1 MKQTRV
7 WLWLG
12 LLLLIGLGVA
22 RLRFDVEILNLLPDR
37 LSVAQGLRLYQQNF
51 SDARELIVTIEGPAE
66 DEVEAGA
73 RVLATLLR
81 AQTNL
86 VTSVTW
92 QPGWLEN
99 PAAGAEMIAALWLN
113 QPPAVLG
120 ELTNR
125 LGPARLPG
133 LLAEAREQ
141 MATSFSPDD
150 VGMRGY
156 DPFGL
161 MRLPDS
167 VSGAAPTMG
176 KGGDLFVS
184 PDGRF
189 RLVFV
194 EAKPDLTGY
203 RECRDW
209 LAEIRR
215 LVADGQREG
224 RLSYD
229 LALRFTGRPAFVTE
243 IAGGMESDMTGS
255 AGGTLVT
262 IGILFWLAHRRLRP
276 LVWLLFLL
284 LVTLAGT
291 TALGGLFLGTIN
303 VISMGFACILAG
315 LAEDFGIVIYQESR
329 SHPELNAAQ
338 LRRETAPGIF
348 WSALTTAGAFL
359 ILNLST
365 LPGLGQL
372 GTLVAIGIVLSAVVM
387 LYAYLPAVL
396 RWRRTGDSAGAGAG
410 AEEERFLLFTAKKLW
425 PSSWVWGV
433 SIVLLL
439 GAVAVVWRQ
448 GIQFD
453 RSPNV
458 LKPRNSEANA
468 TLEEIKARFG
478 RTQEPLWV
486 LVPGTN
492 EAEVSRRL
500 SEVETV
506 LARAKAENQIASYTL
521 PTALWPKPEFQRL
534 NRDALS
540 ALVRERP
547 TFYRAALDA
556 GFTTN
561 ALVVTGNILDH
572 WARALESTNVFWP
585 SNAASHW
592 VLRKIVARPPEGFLA
607 LGPIHPG
614 TNGAVTRKFAADW
627 PKDLLQQGVLVS
639 GWELLGTTVFA
650 TVVRELPLVMVPIAA
665 LVVVSLWLAFGRIRE
680 VGLSLFTLCFSAL
693 LLAALMAVL
702 GWDWNILN
710 LMALPLLLGMGV
722 DFSIHMQL
730 ALRKH
735 HGDLLVVRRS
745 VGRALLLAGAT
756 TVAGFASL
764 AFSTNA
770 GMASLGQ
777 VCALGIALTLA
788 VAVWLLPV
796 WWKGISRTVEDRD

>member
-1 MKQTRV
+1 MKRIRV

-12 LLLLIGLGVA
+12 LLVLIGVGVA
-22 RLRFDVEILNLLPDR
+22 RLRFDVEILNLLPGR

-51 SDARELIVTIEGPAE
+51 SDARELIVTVEGPTE
-66 DEVEAGA
+66 DEVESGA
-73 RVLATLLR
+73 RALATLLR

-161 MRLPDS
+161 MRLPES
-167 VSGAAPTMG
+167 VSGEAPTMG
-176 KGGDLFVS
+176 KGGDFFVS

-189 RLVFV
+189 RLVFI

-215 LVADGQREG
+215 LVTDAQRDG
-224 RLSYD
+224 RLSHD

-262 IGILFWLAHRRLRP
+262 IGILFWLAHRRIRP

-372 GTLVAIGIVLSAVVM
+372 GTLVAIGIILSAIVM

-396 RWRRTGDSAGAGAG
+396 RWRRAGDAAG

-425 PSSWVWGV
+425 PSSWIWAV
-433 SIVLLL
+433 SIALLL
-439 GAVAVVWRQ
+439 SAVAVVWRQ

-468 TLEEIKARFG
+468 TLEEIKTRFG

-486 LVPGTN
+486 LVPGAN

-500 SEVETV
+500 AEVETV
-506 LARAKAENQIASYTL
+506 LARAKSDDQIASYTL
-521 PTALWPKPEFQRL
+521 PTALWPKPEYQRA

-540 ALVRERP
+540 ALVRERE
-547 TFYRAALDA
+547 TFYRSALDA

-585 SNAASHW
+585 TNAASHW

-614 TNGAVTRKFAADW
+614 TNAGVTRKFAADW
-627 PKDLLQQGVLVS
+627 PKELLQQGVLVS
-639 GWELLGTTVFA
+639 GWELLGTTVFT
-650 TVVRELPLVMVPIAA
+650 TVVRELPLVMVPIAL
-665 LVVVSLWLAFGRIRE
+665 LVIVSLWLAFGRIRE
-680 VGLSLFTLCFSAL
+680 VFLSLFTLAFSAL
-693 LLAALMAVL
+693 MLAALMAVL

-722 DFSIHMQL
+722 DFSIHMQM

-735 HGDLLVVRRS
+735 DGDLLAVRRS

-770 GMASLGQ
+770 GMASLGK
-777 VCALGIALTLA
+777 VCALGIALALA

-796 WWKGISRTVEDRD
+796 WWRGTLKTTQDRG